1 MIKYLSLEDFS
12 KEVLISVIRNTL
24 FSRER
29 DILRHCVDLKY
40 RIEFEKAS
48 KEVDD
53 LIERKKKLKGIEN
66 YAEWLKLSKRVES
79 LFKKEDD
86 LMQWHKK
93 AMEELAKEK
102 K

>member
-1 MIKYLSLEDFS
+1 MIKLEDFS

-29 DILRHCVDLKY
+29 DILYFCVDLKY
-40 RIEFEKAS
+40 RIEFEKVS
-48 KEVDD
+48 KEVDR
-53 LIERKKKLKGIEN
+53 LIERKKKLQGLENIE
-66 YAEWLKLSKRVES
+66 EWFKLQERVDS

-86 LMQWHKK
+86 LMEWHKK
-93 AMEELAKEK
+93 AMEELVKEK

>member
-1 MIKYLSLEDFS
+1 MIKLEDFS

-29 DILRHCVDLKY
+29 DILWYCVDLKY
-40 RIEFEKAS
+40 RIEFEKVS
-48 KEVDD
+48 KEVDR
-53 LIERKKKLKGIEN
+53 LIERKNKLQGLETLE
-66 YAEWLKLSKRVES
+66 EWFKLQERVES

-86 LMQWHKK
+86 LMKWHKK

>member
-1 MIKYLSLEDFS
+1 MIKLEDFS

-29 DILRHCVDLKY
+29 DILWYCVDLKY
-40 RIEFEKAS
+40 RIEFEKVS
-48 KEVDD
+48 KEVDR
-53 LIERKKKLKGIEN
+53 LIERKKKLQGLETLE
-66 YAEWLKLSKRVES
+66 EWFKLQEIVES

-86 LMQWHKK
+86 LMEWHKK

>member
-1 MIKYLSLEDFS
+1 MIKLEDFS

-29 DILRHCVDLKY
+29 DILWYCVDLKY
-40 RIEFEKAS
+40 RIEFEKAVN
-48 KEVDD
+48 EVND
-53 LIERKKKLKGIEN
+53 LIARKKKLQGIEN
-66 YAEWLKLSKRVES
+66 HAEWLKLNKRVES

>member
-1 MIKYLSLEDFS
+1 MIKLEDFS

-29 DILRHCVDLKY
+29 DILWYCVDLKY
-40 RIEFEKAS
+40 RIEFEKVS
-48 KEVDD
+48 KEVDR
-53 LIERKKKLKGIEN
+53 LIERKKKLQGLETL
-66 YAEWLKLSKRVES
+66 AEWFKLQERVES

-86 LMQWHKK
+86 LMEWHKK